1 MKIEEIH
8 LGQKIIQYECPTEVV
23 KQINDA
29 YDHNFDQLMNSNYR
43 LAGKINKEKSLYY
56 TYKGKEHN
64 FLSKEVLDF
73 LDHCFRDYLFRI
85 GQVSYKTEISSI
97 WVNEMERNEY
107 NPMHH
112 HTSPNTFYGLSSV
125 LFLNDPKDFGPEYAR
140 SDNPSNGRLE
150 FIGNGGG
157 QFSTNQIKIDVKEGD
172 FYVFPFDLKHGVY
185 PFNSDVKRRTLA
197 ANLDIL
203 KFGVKSVT

>member
-1 MKIEEIH
+1 MKTQEIH
-8 LGQKIIQYECPTEVV
+8 LGQKIVRYECPAELV

-85 GQVSYKTEISSI
+85 KPVSHKTEISSV

-125 LFLNDPKDFGPEYAR
+125 LFLNDPKDFGPEYAQPN
-140 SDNPSNGRLE
+140 NPSNGRLE
-150 FIGNGGG
+150 FMGNGGG
-157 QFSTNQIKIDVKEGD
+157 QFSTNQIKINVKEGD

-197 ANLDIL
+197 ANLDI
-203 KFGVKSVT
+203 FR